1 MTEPAAWDVYLVT
14 DRAFS
19 KGRPTI
25 EIVEAAVRGGISA
38 VQLREKKLETRA
50 FYEEGLKI
58 RALLRAAG
66 VPLIIND
73 RIDVALALDADGVHL
88 GQSDMPVGVA
98 RTVLGPNRIIG
109 LSVED
114 PSHVNQDAVSYAEYL
129 GVSPIFLTGTKTE
142 LIRAWELDGLRQ
154 VRTLTTLPLVGIGSV
169 KRDNARSV
177 IEAGADCVAVV
188 TAIVAADDPEVATRY
203 LVEEVREG
211 KRSRAL
217 GHRCGSCP

>member
-19 KGRPTI
+19 KGRPTL

-38 VQLREKKLETRA
+38 VQLREKNLEARA

-58 RALLRAAG
+58 RALLRTAG

-114 PSHVNQDAVSYAEYL
+114 PSHIDQDAVSHADYL
-129 GVSPIFLTGTKTE
+129 GVSPIFLTGTKAE
-142 LIRAWELDGLRQ
+142 LIRAWGLDGLRQ
-154 VRTLTTLPLVGIGSV
+154 VRALTTLPLVGIGSV
-169 KRDNARSV
+169 KRENARSV

-188 TAIVAADDPEVATRY
+188 TAIVAADDPERATRY
-203 LVEEVREG
+203 LLEEIREG
-211 KRSRAL
+211 KRSKVLR
-217 GHRCGSCP
+217 HRCSSCP

>member
-1 MTEPAAWDVYLVT
+1 MTPAAWDVYLVT
-14 DRAFS
+14 DRALS
-19 KGRPTI
+19 KGRSTL
-25 EIVEAAVRGGISA
+25 EIVEAALRGGISA
-38 VQLREKKLETRA
+38 VQLREKDLEARA

-58 RALLRAAG
+58 RHLLRSAG
-66 VPLIIND
+66 VPLIVND

-88 GQSDMPVGVA
+88 GQSDMPAGVA
-98 RTVLGPNRIIG
+98 RTLLGPDRIIG

-114 PSHVNQDAVSYAEYL
+114 PSHINQDAVCCTDYL

-188 TAIVAADDPEVATRY
+188 TAIVAADDPELATRY

-217 GHRCGSCP
+217 GPRCGSCP

>member
-19 KGRPTI
+19 KGRPTL

-38 VQLREKKLETRA
+38 VQLREKNLEARA

-58 RALLRAAG
+58 RALLRTAG

-114 PSHVNQDAVSYAEYL
+114 PSHVNQDAVSYADYL

-188 TAIVAADDPEVATRY
+188 TAIVAADDPELATRH
-203 LVEEVREG
+203 LVEEVRKG
-211 KRSRAL
+211 KTKQAATV
-217 GHRCGSCP
+217 